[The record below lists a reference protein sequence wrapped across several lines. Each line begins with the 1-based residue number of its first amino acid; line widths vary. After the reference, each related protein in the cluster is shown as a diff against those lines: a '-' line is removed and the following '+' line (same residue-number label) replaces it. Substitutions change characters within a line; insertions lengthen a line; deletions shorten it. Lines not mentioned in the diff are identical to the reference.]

1 MHIIFG
7 DAAAVMSTNY
17 TLLEL
22 DTFKFPSK
30 DQAVKA
36 FCVVTNIPMEE
47 FGIMENNKKIHA
59 DLITQ
64 YRLQNWEFC
73 KMAIESL
80 RGRWSGEVDSFYNDL
95 EKRVLNYQ
103 NNTPGPDWDWT
114 LIKDEEA

>member
-7 DAAAVMSTNY
+7 DAPSVMADNY

-22 DTFKFPSK
+22 DTFTVPSK
-30 DQAVKA
+30 DQVIKT
-36 FCVVTNIPMEE
+36 FCVVTSVPVEE

-73 KMAIESL
+73 KMAIENL
-80 RGRWSGEVDSFYNDL
+80 LGRWGGEVDSFYRDL
-95 EKRVLNYQ
+95 QMRVEHFVKN
-103 NNTPGPDWDWT
+103 PPPEDWDWT
-114 LIKDEEA
+114 ILKTEQS